1 MRPWLCCSDYNKIL
15 DITKKSGDR
24 LRMGSQLED
33 FKCVVSDC
41 SLLQFPFIGYKFTW
55 SNYPKNAANV
65 QAQLYR
71 GFGNLPL
78 LQQWGN
84 FTTHPSVAYSSNNH
98 PILIQVYQQGD
109 IDTM

>member
-24 LRMGSQLED
+24 LRMESQLED

-41 SLLQFPFIGYKFTW
+41 SLLQFPFTSYKFTW

-65 QAQLYR
+65 QAPLNK
-71 GFGNLPL
+71 GFGNLPF

-84 FTTHPSVAYSSNNH
+84 FTTHFSVVYSSNNH
-98 PILIQVYQQGD
+98 PILIQVYQ
-109 IDTM
+109 